1 MKINTK
7 IRYGLRAMIEI
18 ATANNS
24 EGVLL
29 KDIAQSQN
37 ISNKYL
43 DSIISS
49 LKVKGLIVNVN
60 GKSSGYRLA
69 CPADEITMLDIYT
82 AFEPIII
89 VDCVDNSNFCT
100 RSCDCCAK
108 EYWDGFKTELV
119 EMLSKKKLAQIIC
132 ETAKS

>member
-7 IRYGLRAMIEI
+7 VRYGLRAMIEI

-24 EGVLL
+24 EGILL
-29 KDIAQSQN
+29 KDIAKSQN

-43 DSIISS
+43 DPIIAS
-49 LKVKGLIVNVN
+49 LILKGLISTVN
-60 GKSSGYRLA
+60 GKRSGYRLSRSA
-69 CPADEITMLDIYT
+69 QDISMLDIYT

-108 EYWDGFKTELV
+108 EYWDGFKTEFV